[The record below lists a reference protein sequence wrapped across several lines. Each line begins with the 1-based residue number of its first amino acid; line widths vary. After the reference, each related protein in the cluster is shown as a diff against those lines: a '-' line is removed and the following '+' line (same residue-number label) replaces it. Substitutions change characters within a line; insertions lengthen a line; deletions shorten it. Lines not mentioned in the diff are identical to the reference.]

1 MDPECPARAPDP
13 AFDRN
18 VQTERSERGAAV
30 DVWRLK
36 EWFRRPPGPREGTTP
51 DRSAESLDVIWGRNR
66 EAHDLLRASLEMLI
80 AARQAEVAAET
91 KNRKTETNGA
101 IDGRQ

>member
-1 MDPECPARAPDP
+1 MDPECPAPGPEP

-36 EWFRRPPGPREGTTP
+36 KWFRRPPRSPKGPTP
-51 DRSAESLDVIWGRNR
+51 DRSTESLDMIWGRNR
-66 EAHDLLRASLEMLI
+66 EAHDLLCASLEMLI
-80 AARQAEVAAET
+80 AARQAEVEAET
-91 KNRKTETNGA
+91 KSRKTETNGA
-101 IDGRQ
+101 IDGCQ